1 MRRLASV
8 LAVALCVTLT
18 ACGQSPGGPG
28 DPAPDPDGFA
38 ERATAVAENWR
49 ARPADA
55 WHTGYL
61 PLQNATVLA
70 GNPKLTADAEM
81 AFNAGWYTLKT
92 TLPTDPPPG
101 GVVRF
106 ADGELPT
113 ALVGAAE
120 AYRELDQGDPAPCP
134 QQPGGAQ
141 PTPTGGP
148 DESVSS
154 AAPCGVLTVTGV
166 ELGEVAVLTSRGEAR
181 VPAWLFQVA
190 ELPVPV
196 ARVAVAPAD
205 TAALPQV
212 AEPTGAP
219 PAGLV
224 TVQDLSDVDGSQI
237 TFRLGIGA
245 CDTDPKPF
253 VEEFDDAVV
262 VSGTVT
268 RPTAGACTD
277 QLLFEPVTVTL
288 AAPLGDRPV
297 LDAVTGQPMRLP
309 MFR

>member
-8 LAVALCVTLT
+8 STIALCVTLT
-18 ACGQSPGGPG
+18 ACGQNPGGPG
-28 DPAPDPDGFA
+28 DPAPVQDGFA
-38 ERATAVAENWR
+38 ERAAAVAETWR

-61 PLQNATVLA
+61 PLQNATVLP
-70 GNPKLTADAEM
+70 GNPKLDADAEM
-81 AFNAGWYTLKT
+81 AFNAGWYVLKA
-92 TLPTDPPPG
+92 TLPADAPSE

-120 AYRELDQGDPAPCP
+120 AYRELDQGDPPACP
-134 QQPGGAQ
+134 PPGGAQ

-148 DESVSS
+148 DGTASS

-181 VPAWLFQVA
+181 VPAWLFQVT

-245 CDTDPKPF
+245 CDTDPRPF
-253 VEEFDDAVV
+253 VEEFDDVVV

-268 RPTAGACTD
+268 RPTAGECTD
-277 QLLFEPVTVTL
+277 QLLFEPVAVTL

-297 LDAVTGQPMRLP
+297 LDAVSGQPMRLP